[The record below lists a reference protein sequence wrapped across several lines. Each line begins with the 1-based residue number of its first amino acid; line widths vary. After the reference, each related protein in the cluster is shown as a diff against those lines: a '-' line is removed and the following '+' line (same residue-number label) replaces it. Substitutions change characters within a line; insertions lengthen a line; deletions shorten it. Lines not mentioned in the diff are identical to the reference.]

1 MAACM
6 GAIGAYGAAVAGW
19 EGHYY
24 SAPRRVGEGGMRC
37 AFFAL
42 RVVEE
47 WRRARRLDVEDDAS
61 GLVASCDLEEGKE
74 VGAAWDLL
82 GKWVEE
88 EAARRPLRPSRKE
101 VLAELQEVL
110 DDREEAE
117 AEGSMP
123 AVTWEHVVA
132 MAGGSRGGEP
142 RKGGGG
148 VRPKILTAKTTQ
160 EGGDFGQLRKWWGS
174 GMGRNGWQGL
184 VEDAWRTGER
194 QSQLWL
200 VFFGPGIG
208 GGVHLP
214 PGMQGSG
221 PLVALGAQIAS
232 GHAKVGRP
240 LGAKQLIPA
249 SKKVA
254 GKKHRGWGK
263 HARKESRP
271 SVRRNPRP
279 RPPKG
284 KPSAIAVAAAANIA
298 AALGSPGGIDWE
310 EPE

>member
-1 MAACM
+1 MAHGYWHGCVLEAGGSGPQLAACM

-19 EGHYY
+19 EGHNY

-47 WRRARRLDVEDDAS
+47 WRRAGRLDVEGDAS

-74 VGAAWDLL
+74 VGAAWDML

-148 VRPKILTAKTTQ
+148 GEAQNPHRQNHPRR
-160 EGGDFGQLRKWWGS
+160 GGFWAVAEVVGVG
-174 GMGRNGWQGL
+174 NGAEWVAG
-184 VEDAWRTGER
+184 V
-194 QSQLWL
+194 
-200 VFFGPGIG
+200 G
-208 GGVHLP
+208 GGCLAHGGAPKPTLACFFWA
-214 PGMQGSG
+214 GDRWGGSFA
-221 PLVALGAQIAS
+221 P
-232 GHAKVGRP
+232 GHAR
-240 LGAKQLIPA
+240 
-249 SKKVA
+249 
-254 GKKHRGWGK
+254 
-263 HARKESRP
+263 
-271 SVRRNPRP
+271 
-279 RPPKG
+279 
-284 KPSAIAVAAAANIA
+284 
-298 AALGSPGGIDWE
+298 
-310 EPE
+310 